1 VYVQALFLAHI
12 HVAFGLSIDHLNLF
26 YVHWEM
32 KEKEEILFPQ
42 NEDAAVA
49 HH

>member
-1 VYVQALFLAHI
+1 MWLLAYQLI
-12 HVAFGLSIDHLNLF
+12 ILIFF

-32 KEKEEILFPQ
+32 KEKEETLFPQ